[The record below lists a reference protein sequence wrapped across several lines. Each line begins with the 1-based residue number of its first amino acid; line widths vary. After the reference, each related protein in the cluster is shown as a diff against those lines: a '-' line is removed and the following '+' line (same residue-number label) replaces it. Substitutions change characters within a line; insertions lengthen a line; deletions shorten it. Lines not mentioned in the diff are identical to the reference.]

1 VDGVASYPYG
11 QLGGSTLGASLP
23 ARMPESNGRHTL
35 IVSPDGSG
43 TSCSVASPCSIRR
56 AFGRAVSGDLIYAR
70 GNAGDYT
77 GYLRIKNRDYSSS
90 DPVTLETFP
99 ADFAAGR
106 AATFT
111 GCSSPLP
118 NNSLTFEGDAGIR
131 LRKLRF
137 AARQNIEL
145 AVHETQHFEVTQSV
159 FRDAGRS
166 CKDDFPSCSGMGLL
180 AGGGDTG
187 YTPSYDDDIQVW
199 NSVFTNDGGPGTAGV
214 TNHDHA
220 IYLCGGSGQ
229 TTGLEDGCRSFVIA
243 NNLLFDSPDGYPI
256 QLGQSARNG
265 FIVNNT
271 IDNSTAGSPPACA
284 IVIWGTGTWAD
295 SNDLI
300 ANNII
305 TNVTGSGSNAVCASL
320 GKNLTG
326 NVVRNNL
333 AYGVSGTPY
342 DPTYGSYTGFTVGP
356 NPPSTDPL
364 YVNTTGTYGSESK
377 DFHLQPGSPARGKAD
392 PTYTPPVDRDGN
404 FRPISASLG
413 AYG

>member
-1 VDGVASYPYG
+1 
-11 QLGGSTLGASLP
+11 
-23 ARMPESNGRHTL
+23 MPESSGSRS
-35 IVSPDGSG
+35 IYVSTGGSD
-43 TSCSVASPCSIRR
+43 S
-56 AFGRAVSGDLIYAR
+56 
-70 GNAGDYT
+70 NAGTLAAPVATLSKAFSLASNGAIIYVR
-77 GYLRIKNRDYSSS
+77 GGNYGVQMVMNRDFSSL
-90 DPVTLETFP
+90 DPVTLESYP
-99 ADFAAGR
+99 GER
-106 AATFT
+106 ATFVGQSAYT
-111 GCSSPLP
+111 NAVL
-118 NNSLTFEGDAGIR
+118 FIGDSGIR
-131 LRKLRF
+131 IRDVTF
-137 AARQNIEL
+137 AARTNINL
-145 AVHETQHFEVTQSV
+145 KIHASQHIEVDHVVS
-159 FRDAGRS
+159 RDSGRN
-166 CKDDFPSCSGMGLL
+166 CTADFPSCSGMGLL

-187 YTPSYDDDIQVW
+187 YTPSYDDDIQIW

-284 IVIWGTGTWAD
+284 IVVYGAGAWPD

-342 DPTYGSYTGFTVGP
+342 DPAYGSYTGFMVGP